1 MTVETSTPTGPAEDA
16 AALLNR
22 LRSETAAQ
30 ENKALQALLLHE
42 SGVLEERHGEEPSA
56 ARDYL
61 AAFNADPQFR
71 EPLEALVRILTRR
84 KSIKNL
90 GKLLDA
96 LTRAAATPEERTRA
110 FWERA
115 AYLQDYEQDLAG
127 AKEALEEAV
136 SANPEDPTPWLE
148 LELLAAKEND
158 LAGRMRAIEA
168 RAELAADPTWKAFLF
183 IELAE
188 LAAKSGDPQRGYDL
202 IDSAAALDG
211 KGRFRTQLALES
223 IALRDQNTSALS
235 RALEGQAEMI
245 EEAISEPASG
255 DANGIPSWARRP
267 ECAADAW
274 LRCAEI
280 KRRAGDHDAWV
291 KLLARAADQLP
302 QSSVIA
308 RARLASLET
317 MGDAKGAAALARS
330 EIERGA
336 AGPGAAALWLRI
348 AEAAML
354 DNDRDGALA
363 ALRSALEADPAS
375 IMARAL
381 ELDLL
386 SDAQDPAA
394 LAKSLEAAGEACPS
408 TGSKIRAALVAAYV
422 WASNASDTDAAKA
435 ALARAVT
442 LGTNSVVIARVS
454 RMLAAI
460 RKDSAWYEQ
469 ATVDLLSAGAE
480 PGEVAS
486 LWFEVGRS
494 RSLRGDVAGAGE
506 AFAKLAALE
515 GEGEAGSSWLG
526 RVLGAYALGI
536 KKTPHGE
543 AAHRALPGAI
553 EALASVESDANLA
566 RGLWVVAAL
575 RSARTGDVDRART
588 RLRELH
594 EAIPGDEVVAIFL
607 ADLEH
612 RAGNLAAASAVQA
625 ACATATD
632 DIDLGAALYIEAALL
647 SWRQGD
653 RDKTLELL
661 EQARGSAAKAASAV
675 LVWALRGADPDSL
688 DGRRRALMT
697 ALETGADP
705 ASIALERFGLE
716 AGIGE
721 TGDRSEALLAL
732 ERTEADASGDITVA
746 AGLARLTWPD
756 ALTDRD
762 AIDRALDRLEDQGDE
777 ATAISRAERFRISR
791 TIDLDVGA
799 TVARAA
805 SWSEAEPKLYVALE
819 WLGAALAAKDREAEV
834 SARRAVASF
843 LGDEPWAAMESS
855 ASIVAALDQSST
867 PQPLLAGTSATTRL
881 TNLELSLPGCDPRRR
896 AFALKNIGE
905 ALGEDASNDAAALA
919 GWSELASGNTDEALA
934 TFRAAVERRP
944 EDLVSWEGVR
954 AASEALGDH
963 VSTALALA
971 QLGSLCSNDARG
983 AEFWERAGLIL
994 LEHTDAHEDAEISF
1008 ARAFDRD
1015 PNRAVAFDK
1024 LFRRVRG
1031 RNEDD
1036 RLLEI
1041 MSRRLDVAD
1050 DETEISKL
1058 FWERARVLRKKGDRE
1073 GALSS
1078 LENVTMIEPDHVGA
1092 LALSGEISITMGKF
1106 PEAAEYLGRLSRI
1119 KEAPTQQ
1126 RLMSGIA
1133 AVDIYEN
1140 KLNAPEKALS
1150 VLVGLHEAGLSTPPV
1165 RERLA
1170 RVAARTGAWARA
1182 TVILEQL
1189 MQEREKREGRM
1200 EAARLAMAIWRDKI
1214 KEPLKSEAAVTRLL
1228 DESNDDGEA
1237 LDMVLNTNF
1246 DASLQKRLLG
1256 RAKSVLLA
1264 KLAEDP
1270 CDADRVERLSK
1281 IAQSEQDQ
1289 ALRQATLGSLVS
1301 LGRSTSTI
1309 SAELKKVD
1317 TRVATRPQI
1326 VVDAKAMAE
1335 IADPDDGGPIAEL
1348 FVQMAETV
1356 TLALG
1361 PTLSALNVGKKER
1374 VDSRGGHPLR
1384 VAVSEWMGAVG
1395 FEGDFELYVGGPD
1408 ANGVHGI
1415 AGDVPV
1421 IVLGSA
1427 ISTPFDAAARSAV
1440 ARTVFALRR
1449 GITSLRTR
1457 DENTIASVVIA
1468 ACNEVDIKVAN
1479 PGYAVY
1485 NEIQRAVHKEISRK
1499 VRKSIGE
1506 TCLKVVSSKQ
1516 DARVWAAAARR
1527 SLDRMAVISAGDVSI
1542 VLSDILGT
1550 PRDQLGSVV
1559 PESERARRLLSFVLS
1574 PNYLE
1579 LRKKLGMGV
1588 R

>member
-30 ENKALQALLLHE
+30 ENKATQALLLHE

-61 AAFNADPQFR
+61 AAFNADPQYR

-115 AYLQDYEQDLAG
+115 AYLQDYEQNLAE

-148 LELLAAKEND
+148 LELLAAKDND

-168 RAELAADPTWKAFLF
+168 RAELAADPTWKALLF
-183 IELAE
+183 IELAD
-188 LAAKSGDPQRGYDL
+188 LAAKSGDSQRAYDL

-211 KGRFRTQLALES
+211 KGRFRTQLALEA
-223 IALRDQNTSALS
+223 IAVRDQNTSVLS

-245 EEAISEPASG
+245 EESISEAESG
-255 DANGIPSWARRP
+255 ESNGVPRWARRP

-308 RARLASLET
+308 RARLSSLET
-317 MGDAKGAAALARS
+317 MGDAKGAAALAKA
-330 EIERGA
+330 ELERGA
-336 AGPGAAALWLRI
+336 SGPGAAALWLRV

-354 DNDRDGALA
+354 ENDRDGALA

-375 IMARAL
+375 LMARAL

-408 TGSKIRAALVAAYV
+408 TNSKIRAALVSAYV
-422 WASNASDTDAAKA
+422 WASNASDTDAAKT
-435 ALARAVT
+435 ALARAAS
-442 LGTNSVVIARVS
+442 LGTNPVVIARVA
-454 RMLAAI
+454 RMLASI

-469 ATVDLLSAGAE
+469 ATVDLLAAGAE

-494 RSLRGDVAGAGE
+494 RSLRGDTAGAGE

-515 GEGEAGSSWLG
+515 GEDAGSSWLG

-536 KKTPHGE
+536 KKSAPGE
-543 AAHRALPGAI
+543 TAHKAEPAAI
-553 EALASVESDANLA
+553 EALASVETDTNLA

-575 RSARTGDVDRART
+575 RSARTGDVERGRA

-594 EAIPGDEVVAIFL
+594 EAAPGDEVVAIFL

-612 RAGNLAAASAVQA
+612 RAGNLGAASTVLA
-625 ACATATD
+625 ACATATE

-647 SWRQGD
+647 SWRLGE
-653 RDKTLELL
+653 RNKTLELL

-675 LVWALRGADPDSL
+675 LAWALRGADPDSL
-688 DGRRRALMT
+688 DGRRRALAT

-716 AGIGE
+716 VGIGE

-732 ERTEADASGDITVA
+732 ERAESEGSGDITVA
-746 AGLARLTWPD
+746 AGLARLTFPD
-756 ALTDRD
+756 ALTDRG

-777 ATAISRAERFRISR
+777 ATAISRAERFRIAR
-791 TIDLDVGA
+791 TIDQDVTA

-805 SWSEAEPKLYVALE
+805 SWADAEPKLYVALE

-834 SARRAVASF
+834 SARRAIASF
-843 LGDEPWAAMESS
+843 LGDQPWAAMEAS
-855 ASIVAALDQSST
+855 ASIVAGLDQLST
-867 PQPLLAGTSATTRL
+867 PQPLLAGSSAATRL
-881 TNLELSLPGCDPRRR
+881 TNLDLSLPGCDPRRR
-896 AFALKNIGE
+896 AYALKNIGE

-919 GWSELASGNTDEALA
+919 GWSELAAGNTEQALA

-944 EDLVSWEGVR
+944 EDIVSWEGVR

-963 VSTALALA
+963 VSTALSLA
-971 QLGSLCSNDARG
+971 QLGALCSNDARG
-983 AEFWERAGLIL
+983 AEFWEKAGIIL
-994 LEHTDAHEDAEISF
+994 LEHTDAHDDAEISF
-1008 ARAFDRD
+1008 SRAFERD
-1015 PNRAVAFDK
+1015 PSRSVAFDK

-1050 DETEISKL
+1050 DEIEISKL

-1073 GALSS
+1073 GALSA

-1092 LALSGEISITMGKF
+1092 LALSGEIAITMGKF
-1106 PEAAEYLGRLSRI
+1106 SDAAEYLGRLSKI

-1140 KLNAPEKALS
+1140 KLNAAEKALN

-1182 TVILEQL
+1182 TSILEQL

-1200 EAARLAMAIWRDKI
+1200 EAARLAMAIWRDKL
-1214 KEPLKSEAAVTRLL
+1214 KEPLKAEASVTKLL
-1228 DESNDDGEA
+1228 DEANDDGEA
-1237 LDMVLNTNF
+1237 LDMVLSTNY

-1256 RAKSVLLA
+1256 RAKSVLLT

-1270 CDADRVERLSK
+1270 CDADRVERLAK
-1281 IAQSEQDQ
+1281 ISQFEQDS
-1289 ALRQATLGSLVS
+1289 ALRQATLGTLVS
-1301 LGRSTSTI
+1301 LGRSNATI
-1309 SAELKKVD
+1309 SAELKKLD
-1317 TRVATRPQI
+1317 TRVAARPQI

-1361 PTLSALNVGKKER
+1361 PTLGALNVGKKER
-1374 VDSRGGHPLR
+1374 IDSRGGHPLR
-1384 VAVSEWMGAVG
+1384 VAVAEWMGAVG
-1395 FEGDFELYVGGPD
+1395 IEGDFELYVGGPE
-1408 ANGVHGI
+1408 AHGVNGI
-1415 AGDVPV
+1415 AGEVPA
-1421 IVLGSA
+1421 IVLGSGITA
-1427 ISTPFDAAARSAV
+1427 PFDAAARSAV

-1449 GITSLRTR
+1449 GITSLRSR
-1457 DENTIASVVIA
+1457 DENTIASIVIA

-1506 TCLKVVSSKQ
+1506 TCLKVISSKQ
-1516 DARVWAAAARR
+1516 DARAWAMAARR

-1550 PRDQLGSVV
+1550 PRDQLGSTV

-1588 R
+1588 K